1 MARIQK
7 NDYGTRFELTIT
19 DQDGAAVDI
28 SSATTKALIFESPG
42 ETVSS
47 KAATF
52 TTNGTDGKIYWDA
65 TEGFLDTIGRW
76 KLQGKYVDGDQQN
89 RTELTFFY
97 VQDIL
102 E

>member
-7 NDYGTRFELTIT
+7 NDYGTRFEFTIT
-19 DQDGAAVDI
+19 DQDAAVVDI
-28 SSATTKALIFESPG
+28 SAATTKALIFESPG
-42 ETVSS
+42 GTVSS

-52 TTNGTDGKIYWDA
+52 TTDGTDGKMYWDV
-65 TEGFLDTIGRW
+65 TEGFLVTTGRW
-76 KLQGKYVDGDQQN
+76 KLQGHYIDGDQQN
-89 RTELTFFY
+89 RTEKTFFY